1 MDYSDILIRL
11 DQHMNLYRKAILNKD
26 FAAAREQARLIH
38 ERAADL
44 LFLTRG
50 M

>member
-11 DQHMNLYRKAILNKD
+11 DQHMSLYRKAVLKKQ
-26 FAAAREQARLIH
+26 FEVAREQAKLIS
-38 ERAADL
+38 ELAADL
-44 LFLTRG
+44 LFVTRG

>member
-1 MDYSDILIRL
+1 MDYSEILIRL
-11 DQHMNLYRKAILNKD
+11 DQHMVLYRKAVLKKQFD
-26 FAAAREQARLIH
+26 VAREQAKLINDLSQ
-38 ERAADL
+38 DL